1 MPVLLKFNCGCG
13 FVAEAVGEAL
23 AHADAQG
30 HVLTAQ
36 GQIRPDVPS
45 GASPLSRPRVLAQ
58 VEEDEA

>member
-23 AHADAQG
+23 AHAD
-30 HVLTAQ
+30 AQ